1 MGDNVHHQNAA
12 QITKALVRKGIQL
25 NGIVSSTSRVV
36 LQIKNIFKFYADEAH
51 SINYSKM
58 NNRHIYRTITKEFI
72 KYFNLSDSEKKTWY
86 L

>member
-1 MGDNVHHQNAA
+1 MDDNVHHQNAA
-12 QITKALVRKGIQL
+12 QITKALVRKGIQF
-25 NGIVSSTSRVV
+25 NGI
-36 LQIKNIFKFYADEAH
+36 FYADEAH